1 MKNLILI
8 LIATFIGYA
17 GFSQVNVRGYFR
29 SDGTYVKPHVRT
41 APDSN
46 PYNNYSYPGNY
57 NPNTGSYS
65 TGNASTYLK
74 NYYKT
79 DSYNY
84 KPSSGYTNYNYNYS
98 NSNLLKNYTNKL
110 KSNTNN
116 YYYDPF
122 K

>member
-8 LIATFIGYA
+8 LIASFISFA
-17 GFSQVNVRGYFR
+17 GFTQVNVKGYYR
-29 SDGTYVKPHVRT
+29 SNGTYVKPHVRT

-57 NPNTGSYS
+57 NPNTSSYT
-65 TGNASTYLK
+65 TGNSSTYLN

-84 KPSSGYTNYNYNYS
+84 TPSTGTGSYNYNSSTSNALRNYS
-98 NSNLLKNYTNKL
+98 NQLNS
-110 KSNTNN
+110 SSN